1 MLAYLLIRL
10 LTPHQHLLASLY
22 EKTFATAN
30 FIGFDAPNVALS
42 CKITESAYDIDW
54 EWVSAY

>member
-10 LTPHQHLLASLY
+10 LTLHQRLLASLY

-30 FIGFDAPNVALS
+30 FIRFDERNVTLS
-42 CKITESAYDIDW
+42 CKITESAYNIDW